1 MTRYHFR
8 QNGQRCKCYY
18 SGKCQQE
25 RPFSLFRISTS
36 NIWIVCFPRLY
47 RNEIS
52 WIKGLMDLASVVAV
66 LFFKCGNSIVAKE
79 TYGNPCSIHE
89 HALLLFPS
97 SLRCIPK
104 LLTNDGRSEKW
115 SRNDDNLIKG
125 KKKSVRTRRDIEEL
139 TLSNVGSKVIVVF
152 F

>member
-1 MTRYHFR
+1 MQMLLLSHQIPGNVNRNVRFLYF
-8 QNGQRCKCYY
+8 
-18 SGKCQQE
+18 
-25 RPFSLFRISTS
+25 PTS
-36 NIWIVCFPRLY
+36 NNMTHNMHVWIVCFSRLY

-52 WIKGLMDLASVVAV
+52 RIKGLMDLASVVGV

-115 SRNDDNLIKG
+115 SRNDDNLIKS
-125 KKKSVRTRRDIEEL
+125 KKKSVRTRRDIDEL
-139 TLSNVGSKVIVVF
+139 TLSNVGSKVIF
-152 F
+152 